1 MTADCRLQAVRQSA
15 FSDGY
20 ALLCYLL
27 QSPTQHMLDELD
39 QASPGADM
47 LAIAQE
53 IGAHDERVTQA
64 CACFDQVS
72 EEIRAGKV
80 SLTDFRAEYT
90 RLFRHP
96 KHPALYPYE
105 ALFLDA
111 QRVSQGQTSTHPV
124 LFVNAEATDAKA
136 AYKAAGFAFETYKLP
151 ADHITI
157 ELEFMA
163 KAHFVVAEQLVSADA
178 DAAYDAPDAEQLA
191 GAACA
196 DEAAQPACDDER
208 LARAQAALKAFRS
221 QHVANWMPAFFDALA
236 NETTSTFYRGVA
248 LFGCV
253 LTSFDQED

>member
-1 MTADCRLQAVRQSA
+1 MADCRLQAVRQSA

-27 QSPTQHMLDELD
+27 QSPTQHMLDESGK
-39 QASPGADM
+39 ASPGSDM
-47 LAIAQE
+47 LAIAEE
-53 IGAHDERVTQA
+53 IGACDDRVAQA
-64 CACFDQVS
+64 RACFDQVS
-72 EEIRAGKV
+72 QEIDAGAV

-96 KHPALYPYE
+96 KHPVLYPYE

-124 LFVNAEATDAKA
+124 LFVNPEATDAKA
-136 AYKAAGFAFETYKLP
+136 AYRTAGFAFETYKLP

-178 DAAYDAPDAEQLA
+178 AGDAPGAEA
-191 GAACA
+191 
-196 DEAAQPACDDER
+196 EAAAMQPTDADER
-208 LARAQAALKAFRS
+208 LGRAQSVLNAFRS
-221 QHVANWMPAFFDALA
+221 QHVANWMPSFFDALL
-236 NETTSTFYRGVA
+236 NETTNTFYRGVA